1 MILNTLSSP
10 STGTLANGIPATHTA
25 FGGTVAVGKYRL
37 TPLVRLTDLG
47 CFAPSV
53 SICSGRGS
61 STHDRVMRF
70 EARFDTH
77 EGAQRHALEQGLTWL
92 RTRHAAA
99 HPSTH

>member
-1 MILNTLSSP
+1 MIPNTLSSL
-10 STGTLANGIPATHTA
+10 STGGSATGTPTTHPAHSGTL
-25 FGGTVAVGKYRL
+25 AVGKYRL

-47 CFAPSV
+47 SFAPSV

-77 EGAQRHALEQGLTWL
+77 EGAQRHALEQGLSWL
-92 RTRHAAA
+92 RTRHVAA
-99 HPSTH
+99 HPTTH

>member
-1 MILNTLSSP
+1 
-10 STGTLANGIPATHTA
+10 
-25 FGGTVAVGKYRL
+25 VAVGKYRL

-47 CFAPSV
+47 SFAPSV

-77 EGAQRHALEQGLTWL
+77 EGAQRHALEQGLSWL
-92 RTRHAAA
+92 RTRHVAA
-99 HPSTH
+99 HPTTH

>member
-1 MILNTLSSP
+1 MIPNTLSSLAIGG
-10 STGTLANGIPATHTA
+10 SATGTPATLTA
-25 FGGTVAVGKYRL
+25 SSGTVAVGKYRL

-47 CFAPSV
+47 SFAPSV

-77 EGAQRHALEQGLTWL
+77 EGAQRHALEQGLSWL
-92 RTRHAAA
+92 RTRHVAA
-99 HPSTH
+99 HPTTH